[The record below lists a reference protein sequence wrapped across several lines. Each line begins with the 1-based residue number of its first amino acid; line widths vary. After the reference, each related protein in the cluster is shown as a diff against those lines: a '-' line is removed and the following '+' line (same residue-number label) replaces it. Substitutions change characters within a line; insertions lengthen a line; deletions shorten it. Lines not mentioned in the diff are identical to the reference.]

1 MNFFDSSLFFFS
13 ISLPLALAAG
23 VRVCV
28 CAFAPHVIR
37 TDFGNNSLLPSRPIV
52 AALVSAIDGY
62 VSRDE
67 TEVA

>member
-13 ISLPLALAAG
+13 ISLPLALATG
-23 VRVCV
+23 VRV

-62 VSRDE
+62 VSIDE